1 MRSGGSA
8 AWRMLMQVTIKA
20 MALRPLS
27 TREPRMATDPVITQI
42 ASLAQISVTPD
53 AGDGSK
59 VVERFGS
66 TLTARPARPPAIRRA
81 PAALDRVV
89 TALMRMG
96 AGHGFSPLH
105 PRPRR

>member
-1 MRSGGSA
+1 
-8 AWRMLMQVTIKA
+8 
-20 MALRPLS
+20 
-27 TREPRMATDPVITQI
+27 
-42 ASLAQISVTPD
+42 
-53 AGDGSK
+53 

>member
-8 AWRMLMQVTIKA
+8 AWRMLMQVTIEA

-53 AGDGSK
+53 AGDRSK
-59 VVERFGS
+59 VVEALRVDAHRS
-66 TLTARPARPPAIRRA
+66 ARAAPAIRRA